1 MEEPIKRAEDILQPP
16 EPRRT
21 SNPITIFNHIFE
33 SRRSSPKWQQ
43 SGSDPQ
49 KKVTFKE
56 RKVSSKIIDGIYY
69 SALFLCSFSV
79 LLIIL
84 GIFVELL
91 SGSTASLSTFGFH
104 FFSES
109 KWDPGSEHFGA
120 LPFILGTLYSS
131 AWALIIAVPI
141 SIFTAVFLSEFCPN
155 RLYKPLSFLVELLAA
170 IPSVV
175 YGLWGIFI
183 LQPFL
188 VKWFETPIAKN
199 SFLSHIPIF
208 GDTPNGYDML
218 SASIILAI
226 MIIPYITSVSRDILR
241 TIPRTIRDASYALGA
256 TQWQTIRLAVLPYA
270 RSGLIGAIILGLGRA
285 LGETMAVTMVIGNSP
300 RITWSL
306 FNSGYTMS
314 SVIANELAE
323 ASGLYRSALIEI
335 GLSLFVVT
343 LLVNIVAKLLVRYTG
358 KAIN

>member
-1 MEEPIKRAEDILQPP
+1 MDNQEIPPLSDQP
-16 EPRRT
+16 T
-21 SNPITIFNHIFE
+21 SPTRNPITSFKHILE
-33 SRRSSPKWQQ
+33 SRIFDHSSLPSTERPTW
-43 SGSDPQ
+43 SAL
-49 KKVTFKE
+49 KKRRVPS
-56 RKVSSKIIDGIYY
+56 KVVDSIYY
-69 SALFLCSFSV
+69 LLLFLCSFSV

-91 SGSTASLSTFGFH
+91 FGSSRSIQEFGFH
-104 FFSES
+104 FFTEN
-109 KWDPGSEHFGA
+109 KWDPGNRIFGS

-131 AWALIIAVPI
+131 AWALVIAVPI
-141 SIFTAVFLSEFCPN
+141 SIFTAIFLSEFCPN
-155 RLYKPLSFLVELLAA
+155 RLYRPLSFLIELLAA

-175 YGLWGIFI
+175 YGLWGIFV

-188 VKWFETPIAKN
+188 VKWFETPISKS
-199 SFLSHIPIF
+199 SFFSKIPIF

-218 SASIILAI
+218 SASMILAI

-241 TIPRTIRDASYALGA
+241 TIPKSIRDASYALGA
-256 TQWQTIRLAVLPYA
+256 TPWQTIRLAVLPYA

-343 LLVNIVAKLLVRYTG
+343 LIVNIIAKL
-358 KAIN
+358 